1 MATPADTTA
10 VGGRSDAASDVPQR
24 RSIWR
29 RLGRSGSFRFGLV
42 VLLVTVA
49 VAAFAPA
56 LAPHDPM
63 RMDYGSIL
71 AAPSERHVF
80 GTDDFGRDVLSRV
93 IVGSRV
99 SLQVGLTVT
108 LLTLVGGLI
117 VGVAAG
123 YYPKVDNVLMRVMDM
138 LMAFP
143 DVLLAIAV
151 MAILGPRIE
160 NVIIALSVIY
170 VPRSARVV
178 RSAVLNLRELEF
190 VEAARA
196 LGTRDLA
203 LLMRHVVPNAMPHL
217 IVQQTFV
224 FAYSILA
231 EATLS
236 FLGIGAPAGVPSWGN
251 ILSDGRSLL
260 QVAPW
265 LILFPGAVLSVVVM
279 GINLLGDGLRDV
291 LDPRMRL

>member
-1 MATPADTTA
+1 MSAATNRANTDPATDVNAATPA
-10 VGGRSDAASDVPQR
+10 R
-24 RSIWR
+24 RSVAR
-29 RLGRSGSFRFGLV
+29 RLARSGSFRFGIT
-42 VLLVTVA
+42 VLVA
-49 VAAFAPA
+49 VGIVAIFAPA
-56 LAPHDPM
+56 LTPHDPM
-63 RMDYGSIL
+63 RMNYGAIL
-71 AAPSERHVF
+71 NPPSERHWF
-80 GTDDFGRDVLSRV
+80 GTDEFGRDVLSRV

-108 LLTLVGGLI
+108 LVTLLGGLV
-117 VGVAAG
+117 VGVSAG
-123 YYPKVDNVLMRVMDM
+123 FYRRVDNVLMRVMDM

-160 NVIIALSVIY
+160 NVVIALSVIY

-178 RSAVLNLRELEF
+178 RSAVLNLRDLEY
-190 VEAARA
+190 VEAGRA
-196 LGTRDLA
+196 LGARDLA
-203 LLMRHVVPNAMPHL
+203 LVVRHVVPNAMPHL

-265 LILFPGAVLSVVVM
+265 LILFPGAVLTLVVM
-279 GINLLGDGLRDV
+279 GINLMGDGLRDV